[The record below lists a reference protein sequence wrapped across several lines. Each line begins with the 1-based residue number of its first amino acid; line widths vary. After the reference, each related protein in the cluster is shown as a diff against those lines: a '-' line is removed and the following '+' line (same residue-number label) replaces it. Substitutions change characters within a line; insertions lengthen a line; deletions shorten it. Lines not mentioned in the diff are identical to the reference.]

1 MTNEQI
7 RQLTDTIYR
16 ALFNA
21 DGAALRIELGLPPAS
36 LDDPTDDDLRD
47 QMGTLALEMLGRIE
61 DEVAS
66 WLVTSPNMSFE
77 FYQDITVSVAAAWA
91 KYAHTKA
98 RHDRIDLLTGQ
109 KKDMT
114 C

>member
-21 DGAALRIELGLPPAS
+21 DGAALRIRLELPPAVP
-36 LDDPTDDDLRD
+36 DEITDDDLRD
-47 QMGTLALEMLGRIE
+47 QMGTLALEMLGRVE
-61 DEVAS
+61 DEVAI
-66 WLVTSPNMSFE
+66 WLETTPNMSFE
-77 FYQDITVSVAAAWA
+77 FYQDITVSVAGAWA
-91 KYAHTKA
+91 RYAHTKA
-98 RHDRIDLLTGQ
+98 RHARIDLLTGK

>member
-47 QMGTLALEMLGRIE
+47 QMGT
-61 DEVAS
+61 VAS